1 MQKGKG
7 NLAWLEQL
15 QYRESKL
22 VSGALHSTSK
32 GRLNKD
38 LGWESIRKRIDFLGL
53 PGVPKKSVP
62 KIKVF
67 YKKSRSGI
75 ISKPYCPNTL
85 ESSDMIL

>member
-1 MQKGKG
+1 MSDGPSIILKALSRDVVDDDDG
-7 NLAWLEQL
+7 NVVA
-15 QYRESKL
+15 
-22 VSGALHSTSK
+22 
-32 GRLNKD
+32 
-38 LGWESIRKRIDFLGL
+38 I